1 MEHIARTPRQMGQI
15 IRRLRKQKQM
25 TQMDVSSLTNVR
37 QATIS
42 KVENGDPGTQLN
54 TLAQILLALNLEL
67 VVRERTQDTDIDA
80 GDLFL

>member
-25 TQMDVSSLTNVR
+25 TQMDISSLTNVR

-67 VVRERTQDTDIDA
+67 VVRERTQDKDIDA

>member
-15 IRRLRKQKQM
+15 IRRLRKRKQM
-25 TQMDVSSLTNVR
+25 TQMDVSGLTNMR

-42 KVENGDPGTQLN
+42 KVENGDPGTQLH

-67 VVRERTQDTDIDA
+67 VVRERTQDKDIDA